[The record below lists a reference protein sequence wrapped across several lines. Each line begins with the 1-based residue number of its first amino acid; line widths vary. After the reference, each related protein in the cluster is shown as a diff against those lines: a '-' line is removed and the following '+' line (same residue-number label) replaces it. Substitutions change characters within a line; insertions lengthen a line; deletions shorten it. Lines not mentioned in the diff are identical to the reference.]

1 MAEIVG
7 AFGTPHMPNSPGQ
20 VVREGERSEVGQLFG
35 AVREHVDAVN
45 PDVLVVFDTDHF
57 AMWFY
62 DRLPTF
68 AIGVAETT
76 FGPGTD
82 DWPGLVSYDEVP
94 VHEPLAR
101 YLHTS
106 GIENGFDFT
115 LTEEF
120 TVDHS
125 IIVPLHFLNGEG
137 QALRMRRPMV
147 PIWVNGIAPPLPRA
161 RRCYALG
168 EMVRKAVEA
177 WPSQIRVAAIASGAL
192 SGDIGGP
199 RAREG
204 QPAAPPDEAW
214 VRQVVSRM
222 QKGEVNELLNEAT
235 QERILQA
242 GNVSGEMLNWIAL
255 LGFVGGR
262 TPRFLEQQLSGG
274 NAYGAWRWD

>member
-7 AFGTPHMPNSPGQ
+7 AFATPHMPNSPRQ
-20 VVREGERSEVGQLFG
+20 VEREGAGSEVGQLFQ
-35 AVREHVDAVN
+35 AVRDHVEAVD
-45 PDVLVVFDTDHF
+45 PDVLIVFDTDHF

-68 AIGVAETT
+68 AIGVAEMTS
-76 FGPGTD
+76 GPGTD
-82 DWPGLVSYDEVP
+82 DWPGLVSYREVP

-101 YLHTS
+101 YLHTT

-125 IIVPLHFLNGEG
+125 IIVPLHFLNADME
-137 QALRMRRPMV
+137 ALRMKRPMV
-147 PIWVNGIAPPLPRA
+147 PVWVNGIAPPLPRA

-168 EMVRKAVEA
+168 EMVRRAVEA
-177 WPSQIRVAAIASGAL
+177 WPGGLRVGAVASGAL

-199 RAREG
+199 RARDG
-204 QPAAPPDEAW
+204 QPAGPPDEAW
-214 VRQVVSRM
+214 VTQVVSRLR
-222 QKGEVNELLNEAT
+222 KGEVDELLNEAT

-242 GNVSGEMLNWIAL
+242 GNVTGEMLNWIAL

-262 TPRFLEQQLSGG
+262 TPRLLEPQLSGG